1 MVVNDVENLEH
12 SAWRP
17 KHAQCAVA
25 ALIEDVLISVH
36 ILTLK
41 LTIFQNSIC
50 VGLALSLSR
59 QGEAVSTSSYPG
71 LLVKFRAVGPDGGIA
86 EGPGA
91 RATRLALLAGPSKH
105 QALCFGG
112 GGSCSTLVFRGC
124 QFSGQDVNSMESQY
138 QDFQSQSQVSV
149 SWVLL

>member
-12 SAWRP
+12 SAWCP

-25 ALIEDVLISVH
+25 ALIEDVFISVH

-41 LTIFQNSIC
+41 LTIFHNSVC

-71 LLVKFRAVGPDGGIA
+71 LLVKFRAVGPDDGIA
-86 EGPGA
+86 EVLGA
-91 RATRLALLAGPSKH
+91 RATRLALPAGPSEH
-105 QALCFGG
+105 QALCFEGG
-112 GGSCSTLVFRGC
+112 GLARPWCFMAAS
-124 QFSGQDVNSMESQY
+124 SQGKMLIRW
-138 QDFQSQSQVSV
+138 SPSSRISKAKVS
-149 SWVLL
+149 